1 MEFLRLRLTQWGQII
16 SEVFRAGFFGKNY
29 SLNALKFS
37 LVREADTKLD
47 YCMMKLIY
55 FQAIGESVEFFL

>member
-16 SEVFRAGFFGKNY
+16 SEVFRAGFFGKND

-37 LVREADTKLD
+37 VARETDTNFD
-47 YCMMKLIY
+47 YCMIKLTY
-55 FQAIGESVEFFL
+55 LQAIGESAEFFL

>member
-37 LVREADTKLD
+37 LARETDTKFD
-47 YCMMKLIY
+47 YRMIKLTY
-55 FQAIGESVEFFL
+55 VQAIGESAKFFL